1 MTQFDAAAVT
11 MFGSF
16 KLQPDATPYTV
27 EKPRISLTDR
37 NPAKGAGAVA
47 SAKMDFDEADD
58 IDDNALNAILWR
70 ALKDTDVPAP
80 TRSLFSSR

>member
-16 KLQPDATPYTV
+16 TLRPDATPYTA
-27 EKPRISLTDR
+27 EQPRISLTER
-37 NPAKGAGAVA
+37 NPAKGVGAVA

-70 ALKDTDVPAP
+70 ALKGSDVPPP